1 MTKCILGLVA
11 VVLTVICYAQ
21 PVPLTV
27 RNRTGSTLRAAAVR
41 GGVPFALGQLKEG
54 QALGLLDSADKLVPC
69 ATRPTAHWYDGSIKW
84 LLVDTQ
90 VDVPAGGET
99 ALQLAPG
106 TVATAASPQVKLTDT
121 ADSIIADTGSARF
134 VFSKKQFGLPSQA
147 WVDLN
152 GDRACE
158 TQMIAP
164 GSEFVCEVQHDGPG
178 APNEENWLREASNGP
193 REKFTAAPSGDYK
206 CEIEN
211 ANTLRATIKLSGWLV
226 NASGR
231 RLIQYVIR
239 AQAFAGKSDLRLLPT
254 FIYAGKP
261 KEDFIRTLY
270 LRFPRVSDTSTSWAL
285 GGETIH
291 QGKLS
296 GKDDASLYEV
306 GPGKIY
312 HLAPYDQDKTVRYS
326 VTQNGKQ
333 TATGKEAA
341 GWARLSDKRGSMELA
356 VRDFWQM
363 HPKELKLQRDAMTL
377 YLWPEQGN
385 RVLDLRRRYDEVE
398 NTYHY
403 DLSLWPFGGE
413 GVGVTHELALRL
425 GPQATGTATEGTAS
439 AVPNQ
444 GPAKAGPSDKTA
456 DLCTRLNAPLLLE
469 CTPEYYAS
477 TNAFGRFLP
486 VDKQRFPHL
495 EAAQEVGVAWLDRN
509 QRQFHWDGMIDY
521 GDTLF
526 HGYNTPSHYGY
537 INPKGWCSRGY
548 VGWLNDDGGMTNG
561 LFVQYLRSGDYQTFR
576 LAENMARHSMDVDTC
591 HYCAEEPRFVGG
603 GHRHDQQH
611 WGNGTRGYGTATHGI
626 IDYYLL
632 TGSERALDVA
642 RETAQYH
649 IDPYEGED
657 EDRIGGLIRFWEIS
671 GEPKYKEAADKIL
684 AAELASPASPKWL
697 FATTAHFRMVLNT
710 STNFMYYLTAAP
722 PADTVALR
730 DAIFKT
736 IDANRDTYMSS
747 WEDPGSYMPLLLAAM
762 AADSSSDPKYTES
775 LAALLQRV
783 RIPLKAEIPADFLSQ
798 LRTMPFENLPAIA
811 IDKWGVNNIYSL
823 ELNGFNAFPY
833 IMAAFSKSGLDE
845 AGYAKVARVQTMAP
859 PFEEI
864 FDAKKIS
871 GPNRWKGKDS
881 FMYNYQL
888 ENGAPDDRMTR
899 SKLILYEDG
908 KPLGPAHNAH
918 IDTMENGLG
927 RWSHWGTRSIQ
938 FSTSDNT
945 DPRTN
950 GRQYKIVNPAD

>member
-1 MTKCILGLVA
+1 MTKYTLGIALILTGS
-11 VVLTVICYAQ
+11 CYGQ
-21 PVPLTV
+21 PVSLTI
-27 RNRTGSTLRAAAVR
+27 RNHTGIGLQAAPVR
-41 GGVPFALGQLKEG
+41 GGVPFAIGQLKDG
-54 QALGLLDSADKLVPC
+54 QPVALLDRVGKPTPC
-69 ATRPTAHWYDGSIKW
+69 ATRPIAHWYDGSVKW

-90 VDVPAGGET
+90 VDLPAGGET
-99 ALQLAPG
+99 ALQLSPG
-106 TVATAASPQVKLTDT
+106 TAAPVAPLQVKLTET
-121 ADSIIADTGSARF
+121 AASIIADTGAARF
-134 VFSKKQFGLPSQA
+134 VFSKQQFGLPSQA

-152 GDRACE
+152 GDGTSE
-158 TQMIAP
+158 TQMVAP

-178 APNEENWLREASNGP
+178 APNEEDWLREAGDGP
-193 REKFTAAPSGDYK
+193 RERFTAAPAGGYK
-206 CEIEN
+206 CEVEN
-211 ANTLRATIKLSGWLV
+211 ANSLRATIKLSGWLV
-226 NASGR
+226 NAKGR
-231 RLIQYVIR
+231 KLIQYVIR
-239 AQAFAGKSDLRLLPT
+239 AQALAGKSDLRLLPT

-261 KEDFIRTLY
+261 KEDFIRTMY
-270 LRFPRVSDTSTSWAL
+270 LRFPRMSDTSTSWAL
-285 GGETIH
+285 GGETVH
-291 QGKLS
+291 DGKLT
-296 GKDDASLYEV
+296 GTGNASLYEI
-306 GPGKIY
+306 GPEKIY
-312 HLAPYDQDKTVRYS
+312 HLAPYDQDKTVHYS
-326 VTQNGKQ
+326 VTQNGTQ

-341 GWARLSDKRGSMELA
+341 GWARLSDKRGTMELA

-363 HPKELKLQRDAMTL
+363 HPKQLKLQRDAMTF
-377 YLWPEQGN
+377 YIWPEQGN

-425 GPQATGTATEGTAS
+425 GSSQEDTAAALATE
-439 AVPNQ
+439 
-444 GPAKAGPSDKTA
+444 
-456 DLCTRLNAPLLLE
+456 LNTPLLLE
-469 CTPEYYAS
+469 CTPEHYAS
-477 TNAFGRFLP
+477 TNAFGRFAP

-495 EAAQEVGVAWLDRN
+495 EAVQEVGVAWLDRN

-537 INPKGWCSRGY
+537 QTPKGWCSRGY
-548 VGWLNDDGGMTNG
+548 VGWLNDDGGLTNG

-632 TGSERALDVA
+632 TGNERALDVA

-684 AAELASPASPKWL
+684 AEELARPASPKWL

-722 PADTVALR
+722 PADTAALR
-730 DAIFKT
+730 EAILKT
-736 IDANRDTYMSS
+736 IDANRSTYMSS
-747 WEDPGSYMPLLLAAM
+747 WEDPGSYMPLLLAAL
-762 AADSSSDPKYTES
+762 ACEIDRDPKYAES
-775 LAALLQRV
+775 LAALMQRL
-783 RIPLKAEIPADFLSQ
+783 RIPLKADIPADFLGQ
-798 LRTMPFENLPAIA
+798 LRTMPFAELPSVA
-811 IDKWGVNNIYSL
+811 IDQWGVNNLYSL
-823 ELNGFNAFPY
+823 QLNGFNAFPY
-833 IMAAFSKSGLDE
+833 VISALSESGLDQS
-845 AGYAKVARVQTMAP
+845 GYLKVARVQSVAP
-859 PFEEI
+859 PFEEV
-864 FDAKKIS
+864 FDPKKIT

-888 ENGAPDDRMTR
+888 ENSAPDDRITR
-899 SKLILYEDG
+899 SKLMLYEDG

-918 IDTMENGLG
+918 INTMENGLG

-938 FSTSDNT
+938 FSTSDNS

-950 GRQYKIVNPAD
+950 GRQYKIVNPSD